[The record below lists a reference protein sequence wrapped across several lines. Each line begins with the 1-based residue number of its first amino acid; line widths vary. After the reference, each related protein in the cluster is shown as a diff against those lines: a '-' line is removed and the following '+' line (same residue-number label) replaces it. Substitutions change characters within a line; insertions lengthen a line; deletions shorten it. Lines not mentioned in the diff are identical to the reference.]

1 MSVRRR
7 ASTPVVHA
15 MDAQKNF
22 RFDTQ
27 SGVLHVRGADII
39 DFPCDPLDPPYPSMH
54 APIGAPHVAP
64 AAPSGMSNRMAQSLM
79 GPSLLHRE
87 CAGMGAMF
95 HPAPIYSLQKVREK
109 IQEALLQLVHP
120 GYNAG
125 ADYGN
130 GFEINGDDIM
140 SMQHDGALKKYYE
153 AQNKSTPEITVR
165 MQKLQAIRKDIYD
178 HFQNNWATI
187 CSMGGKDLKGE
198 FDRMTTSCEDCV
210 KNIKEFSKE
219 ISEARRGLAN
229 SRYAGARAMAPARRT
244 RTPANKTRRSLAGS
258 ANTFQAKPQSL
269 AGLGPMP
276 HLDAPMHDDVCTCTG
291 GPYSLSDRVDA
302 RCASNIE
309 GPLRMQAPV
318 RGFSSHWE
326 DSFLDYP

>member
-7 ASTPVVHA
+7 APTPVVHA
-15 MDAQKNF
+15 MDTQKNF

-39 DFPCDPLDPPYPSMH
+39 DFPCDPLAPPYPSMH
-54 APIGAPHVAP
+54 APMGAPHVAP

-79 GPSLLHRE
+79 APSLLHRE
-87 CAGMGAMF
+87 CTGMGAMF
-95 HPAPIYSLQKVREK
+95 HPAPVYSLQKVREK

-120 GYNAG
+120 GYNPG

-153 AQNKSTPEITVR
+153 AQNKSTPEITVL
-165 MQKLQAIRKDIYD
+165 MQKLQAIRKGIYD
-178 HFQNNWATI
+178 HFQNNWAKI

-198 FDRMTTSCEDCV
+198 FDKMKTSCEDCV
-210 KNIKEFSKE
+210 KNIKEFSKD

-229 SRYAGARAMAPARRT
+229 SRYAGARAMAPARRH
-244 RTPANKTRRSLAGS
+244 RTPASQPRRPPAKST
-258 ANTFQAKPQSL
+258 NTFQARAQSL

-291 GPYSLSDRVDA
+291 GPYSLSDRVDT
-302 RCASNIE
+302 RRASRLE
-309 GPLRMQAPV
+309 GPLHTQGPV

-326 DSFLDYP
+326 DSFLDCP